1 MINRMAEVAKMFGL
15 ELRETFKIADDIF
28 GEHPKYYRFA
38 ENVCLEA
45 SNDGAKW
52 DTADAGVLEDILMGD
67 VRIIKLPWKPHI
79 GEKFYIPCIHTEPEY
94 MYNIYYWNNDDY
106 DKECYRMGLICKTS
120 EEAVAL
126 TKKMIAMIQEEKK
139 NGQLHD

>member
-1 MINRMAEVAKMFGL
+1 MTKCMRAVIKCLGVEVG
-15 ELRETFKIADDIF
+15 EIFKITDAFNNESHRYFRFTETDIEISDDGVTWEKAKAIVL
-28 GEHPKYYRFA
+28 K
-38 ENVCLEA
+38 CL
-45 SNDGAKW
+45 
-52 DTADAGVLEDILMGD
+52 LMGD
-67 VRIIKLPWKPHI
+67 ARIIKLPWKPHI

-106 DKECYRMGLICKTS
+106 DKEYYRMGLICKTS

>member
-1 MINRMAEVAKMFGL
+1 MTNHMEEVAKLLGVELEEEFRIEGTHVDYIYKISEKGL
-15 ELRETFKIADDIF
+15 FLRCSGRDWWE
-28 GEHPKYYRFA
+28 EVP
-38 ENVCLEA
+38 
-45 SNDGAKW
+45 
-52 DTADAGVLEDILMGD
+52 DTLVQMLAG
-67 VRIIKLPWKPHI
+67 RTRKIIKLPWKPHI

-94 MYNIYYWNNDDY
+94 MCNVYYWNNDDY
-106 DKECYRMGLICKTS
+106 DKEYYHMGLICKTS